1 MCIYTHIQ
9 IYIYIYIFR
18 DIYVQVVEVAAS
30 GEHNT
35 EPLVMV

>member
-9 IYIYIYIFR
+9 IYIYIFR

>member
-9 IYIYIYIFR
+9 RYIYIYIFR